1 MLLTLALAAASVADW
16 VPARWNST
24 DPVSLELL
32 TSTPINCLLLD
43 ERLWSAG
50 FAQQAPERGIVTLGV
65 IRPGAD
71 PVASARQALA
81 LKLTGVVLE
90 GDFESATAR
99 RVADLLSE
107 FKAIT
112 IELPPRSGV
121 ELRGP
126 KPVVGTCHGIWPGIR
141 VGEKG
146 AVKAQPTGGPWIETN
161 AGFLRFVRAATDSPV
176 WIEYAPP
183 PGTVVPVG
191 RYLQAICD
199 ATSNGGRWIVS
210 LDPGFERR
218 LLERDA
224 SALSVWK
231 RMTDHLQY
239 FEDHREWRAFHPH
252 GQLALV
258 QDADSGALLSGSL
271 LDMVL
276 VKHTP
281 VRPVPRWKLSDAA
294 MAGARM
300 AVNTDPE
307 GLSEAEKEV
316 LRNVA
321 RSGGT
326 LLSGPPGW
334 KFPPVGKD
342 QVTLGKEELDRLDE
356 IWKEV
361 RSLVGRTNLGA
372 RLFNVSGMLSNL
384 TASPNE
390 RTVALQ
396 LVNYTAYPV
405 EAVTAHVLGSWKRAR
420 LLSPDAPPKELAVYA
435 IEEGT
440 GVDIPEVRVCATLI
454 LDK

>member
-1 MLLTLALAAASVADW
+1 MLLALALAAASVADW
-16 VPARWNST
+16 VPARWNSN

-32 TSTPINCLLLD
+32 VSTPVNCLLLD

-50 FAQQAPERGIVTLGV
+50 FAQQAAEQGIVTLGI

-81 LKLTGVVLE
+81 MKLTGAVLE
-90 GDFESATAR
+90 GDFEPGAAR
-99 RVADLLSE
+99 RIAQLLSE
-107 FKAIT
+107 SEGIT
-112 IELPPRSGV
+112 IELPPRGGV
-121 ELRGP
+121 QIRGS
-126 KPVVGTCHGIWPGIR
+126 KRVVGTCQGIWPGIR
-141 VGEKG
+141 VQEKG

-161 AGFLRFVRAATDSPV
+161 AGFLRFVRAATDAPV

-183 PGTVVPVG
+183 PGTVVPAG
-191 RYLQAICD
+191 RYLQAIGD
-199 ATSNGGRWIVS
+199 AASNGGRWIVA
-210 LDPGFERR
+210 LDTGLERR

-231 RMTDHLQY
+231 RITGHLSY
-239 FEDHREWRAFHPH
+239 FEEHKEWRAFHPH
-252 GQLALV
+252 GQFALV

-300 AVNTDPE
+300 AVNADPE
-307 GLSEAEKEV
+307 GLGEAEKEA

-334 KFPPVGKD
+334 KFPPVRKD

-356 IWKEV
+356 IWREV
-361 RSLVGRTNLGA
+361 RSLVGRTNLGV

-384 TASPNE
+384 TASPDGS
-390 RTVALQ
+390 TVALQ

-405 EAVTAHVLGSWKRAR
+405 ESVTAHVLGSWKRAR
-420 LLSPDAPPKELAVYA
+420 LLSPDAPPEELAVYA
-435 IEEGT
+435 IDEGT